1 MQVISLKSNS
11 KLLKGMTYEA
21 YSFDNTLPNST
32 QRYHRQSIEIK
43 GFGWYLCKNF
53 TDTNGNPLPQTK
65 YVNPN
70 RPVRQVITS
79 DVSQLKPG
87 DIVVC
92 NSDKFKYLVKNG
104 KYRVVSVKNPTSWSA
119 DIKLEGYSR
128 SIKFTNWAFRKL
140 SLQES
145 RDLALSQV
153 FDQPENFS
161 VEFVRKFDKEQ
172 NKSKVL
178 LQALA
183 KSILDPYRH
192 QLDVIDW
199 TIAKTKYQ
207 GFTKDDFESILNL
220 PLSEVLKMYESS
232 TQ

>member
-21 YSFDNTLPNST
+21 YSFDNSLPSPS
-32 QRYHRQSIEIK
+32 QRYPRQSIEIK

-53 TDTNGNPLPQTK
+53 TDTNGNPLPNTK
-65 YVNPN
+65 YTNPN
-70 RPVRQVITS
+70 RPTRTVITS
-79 DVSQLKPG
+79 DVSGLKPG

-104 KYRVVSVKNPTSWSA
+104 KYRVVSVKNTTTWSA

-145 RDLALSQV
+145 RELALSQV

-207 GFTKDDFESILNL
+207 GFTKEDFENILNL
-220 PLSEVLKMYESS
+220 PLSEVLKMYENS